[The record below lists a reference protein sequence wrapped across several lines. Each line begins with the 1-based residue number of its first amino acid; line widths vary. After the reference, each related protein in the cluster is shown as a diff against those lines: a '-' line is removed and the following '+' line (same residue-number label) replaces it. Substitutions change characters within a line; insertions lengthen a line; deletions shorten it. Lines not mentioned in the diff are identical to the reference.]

1 MDSKSAVFDTVS
13 DKIAVIKGK
22 FTEFAVGLLSNVT
35 PALEMFTTMLA
46 KVDAAGIGQR
56 LTNGAMSFFDV
67 LIGAFHNAN
76 EAAATLGT
84 ALMYAVKSFGN
95 LIMNSII
102 DAGNSIGVI
111 MIGGFKIAVNAFK
124 GMMFQAVAASISFLA
139 EKMVSAASLFGEE
152 AEKKA
157 RSIADPLIL
166 SVKLGAREYAMEM
179 QEANNKIG
187 DDMAKM
193 MSENQKSTKDFFGA
207 QGELDKLRES
217 TKKLTEDGK
226 AFREGFMGNDGKKEF
241 NPLAPMEKAAG
252 RIHLQM
258 RKAGDDVK
266 GMVDKIKELT
276 NIEKLMI
283 ELKEAKTGKGTKE
296 EEKQAK
302 ELIGAGKFKQAER
315 AIEKVRAKEIEDQIR
330 INEKGEMDK
339 RSIVDIAKEE
349 GIKTFGKSKDQLR
362 KEILEKRKGK
372 NLEDLFR
379 EKEDKKEGKKEPE
392 KKEDP
397 LFEMVK
403 AIKELVAKIEPKL
416 PTHALGL

>member
-1 MDSKSAVFDTVS
+1 
-13 DKIAVIKGK
+13 
-22 FTEFAVGLLSNVT
+22 
-35 PALEMFTTMLA
+35 
-46 KVDAAGIGQR
+46 
-56 LTNGAMSFFDV
+56 
-67 LIGAFHNAN
+67 
-76 EAAATLGT
+76 
-84 ALMYAVKSFGN
+84 
-95 LIMNSII
+95 
-102 DAGNSIGVI
+102 
-111 MIGGFKIAVNAFK
+111 
-124 GMMFQAVAASISFLA
+124 
-139 EKMVSAASLFGEE
+139 
-152 AEKKA
+152 
-157 RSIADPLIL
+157 
-166 SVKLGAREYAMEM
+166 
-179 QEANNKIG
+179 
-187 DDMAKM
+187 
-193 MSENQKSTKDFFGA
+193 
-207 QGELDKLRES
+207 
-217 TKKLTEDGK
+217 
-226 AFREGFMGNDGKKEF
+226 
-241 NPLAPMEKAAG
+241 MEKAAG